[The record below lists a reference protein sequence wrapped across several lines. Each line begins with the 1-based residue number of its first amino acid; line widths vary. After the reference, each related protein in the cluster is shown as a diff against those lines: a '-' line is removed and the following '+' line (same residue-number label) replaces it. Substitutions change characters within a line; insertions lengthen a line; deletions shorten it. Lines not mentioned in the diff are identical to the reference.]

1 MRGDLLPIL
10 DFDAPGPA
18 APSPRPSAFPEA
30 HGPTPGAEAAAGRF
44 TPHVI
49 AWNLTKRCNLECAH
63 CYIAAGSWQATHD
76 ELTTAECLRIV
87 DEITEVNPSPMLILS
102 GGEPLLRDDLETIA
116 TRASEEGATVV
127 VGTNG
132 TRLTDRRIDSLMRA
146 GVRGVAVSV
155 DSLDRRYH
163 DRFRHGAG
171 ALADTLAAVDR
182 MRRQRLDFVVQTS
195 LTRGNRAQLRHL
207 VDWAADAGAVA
218 FNLYFL
224 VATGRGSGMAGLTP
238 AENDEVLAELT
249 ALQREYRGR
258 MMIRSKCQPQI
269 MRHVHEAD
277 PESPLLNY
285 ETRCPCGV
293 QYCRITPEGRVTP
306 CPYLP
311 VVAGDLRR
319 QTFTEV
325 WRESEV
331 FDRIRAGRPGGK
343 CGRCEYREICGGCRA
358 RAYADSGDYTAADHS
373 CAYEPVGTRAPVA
386 RTRDVRYGM
395 PATPVLEWSDDA
407 RARVDRIPS
416 FVRAVVVERVEK
428 FARER
433 GHARVT
439 AEVMAEVRSTMPVD
453 FSKRLP
459 FFMRGDADA

>member
-1 MRGDLLPIL
+1 MNRSLLPVL
-10 DFDAPGPA
+10 DFGALAEPLDTQRAGAVSDAR
-18 APSPRPSAFPEA
+18 RPTPEA
-30 HGPTPGAEAAAGRF
+30 RAAAQPL
-44 TPHVI
+44 PHVV

-63 CYIAAGSWQATHD
+63 CYIAAGAWQATD
-76 ELTTAECLRIV
+76 GELGTADCLRIV
-87 DEITEVNPSPMLILS
+87 DEILEVNPAPMLILS
-102 GGEPLLRDDLETIA
+102 GGEPLLRDDLEMIA
-116 TRASEEGATVV
+116 ARASESGATVV

-132 TRLTDRRIDSLMRA
+132 TRLTDRRIESLMHA
-146 GVRGVAVSV
+146 GVRGVAISV
-155 DSLDRRYH
+155 DSLDERYH

-171 ALADTLAAVDR
+171 ALADTLAAVGR
-182 MRRQRLDFVVQTS
+182 LRRHRLDFVVQTS
-195 LTRGNRAQLRHL
+195 LTRGNRAELRRL
-207 VDWAADAGAVA
+207 VAWAAEQGAVA

-224 VATGRGSGMAGLTP
+224 VATGRGAGMTGLEP

-249 ALQREYRGR
+249 ALQLEYRGR

-269 MRHVHEAD
+269 MRHVYDAD

-293 QYCRITPEGRVTP
+293 QYCRITPEGLVTP

-319 QTFTEV
+319 RRFGDV
-325 WRESEV
+325 WRVSEV
-331 FDRIRAGRPGGK
+331 FERIRAGEPGGK

-358 RAYADSGDYTAADHS
+358 RAYADSGDYTAADAS
-373 CAYEPVGTRAPVA
+373 CAYEPMEQREPVA

-395 PATPVLEWSDDA
+395 AAAPALDWTDDA
-407 RARVDRIPS
+407 WARVERIPS
-416 FVRAVVVERVEK
+416 FVRGVVVERVEK

-439 AEVMAEVRSTMPVD
+439 TELMAEVRSALPVD
-453 FSKRLP
+453 FSKRMP
-459 FFMRGDADA
+459 FFMQRDDA